1 VNAHDDLLKTWWWF
15 DPANANER
23 CEAALAWETIRRT
36 IAYPALWRKWSKE
49 RSAFDGV
56 KTKPS
61 FAEFFKKAYL
71 FGQAKDAIGEEYFK
85 LLWNGFDP
93 CLHWLELSQAQRLDA
108 RGFIA
113 AGNKAWKF
121 GTELTL
127 PRQTPP
133 DPYSVLVG
141 VCEIH
146 RDGSGRSSVKEIHGH
161 ASSLNGVEDADFF
174 KSLAPG
180 RYLCATFDTR
190 LGRDEL
196 LKVLEGWMHLWL
208 CWLASPKQ
216 KPPLDYHVPS
226 HEVHIIP
233 TSQPAY
239 AICLLPATYHPLAF
253 RAAFHTQFKPVKSTQ
268 WHRLCVD
275 YWKTLTFPSLE
286 IRMHPNGT
294 PDVEGGCLVY
304 ETITRYFFRPEEHLP
319 PASKPT
325 KSSRRK
331 NPWIGLAAND
341 AVKAGQPLGKNDPLS
356 GFLLRHCKNCQELRN
371 SQRSVMKR
379 LQELDK
385 HLGRLDKLLS
395 YWIQKNTA
403 LNSLSFFSAAAG
415 E

>member
-1 VNAHDDLLKTWWWF
+1 MNAYDDLLKSWWWF
-15 DPANANER
+15 EAANANER

-36 IAYPALWRKWSKE
+36 IAYPALWRRWSKE

-56 KTKPS
+56 KTKSS

-71 FGQAKDAIGEEYFK
+71 FGQVKDAIGEEYFK

-93 CLHWLELSQAQRLDA
+93 SLNWLELSQAQRLDA
-108 RGFIA
+108 RGFNVH
-113 AGNKAWKF
+113 GNETVKL

-127 PRQTPP
+127 PRQASP

-141 VCEIH
+141 VCEID
-146 RDGSGRSSVKEIHGH
+146 RDGNGRSSVKEIRGH
-161 ASSLNGVEDADFF
+161 ASSLHGIEDANFF
-174 KSLAPG
+174 KSLIPG

-196 LKVLEGWMHLWL
+196 LNALEGMMHLWL
-208 CWLASPKQ
+208 RWLALPKQ

-226 HEVHIIP
+226 QEVHIIP

-239 AICLLPATYHPLAF
+239 AVCLLPATYHPLAF
-253 RAAFHTQFKPVKSTQ
+253 RAAFHTQLKAVQSTQ
-268 WHRLCVD
+268 WHRRCVD
-275 YWKTLTFPSLE
+275 YWKTLTFPNLE
-286 IRMHPNGT
+286 LKMHPNGT
-294 PDVEGGCLVY
+294 LDVESGCLVY
-304 ETITRYFFRPEEHLP
+304 ETITRHFFRPELHLP
-319 PASKPT
+319 PTTKPT

-331 NPWIGLAAND
+331 NPWLGLAAND
-341 AVKAGQPLGKNDPLS
+341 AVREGQSLEKYNPLS
-356 GFLLRHCKNCQELRN
+356 DVLLRHCKTSQELRN
-371 SQRSVMKR
+371 SQRSAMKR

-385 HLGRLDKLLS
+385 YLGRLDKLLS

-403 LNSLSFFSAAAG
+403 LDSFGFFSAAAG